1 MDIILNIQNAVRKK
15 GVKKDNKQ
23 TSEIRLIMPIDFNL
37 KRLIT
42 KRGKIKKINS
52 KIVMYKRFQPKE
64 QFFRKINKFSK
75 NEKLVPTRLLPAR
88 F

>member
-1 MDIILNIQNAVRKK
+1 MILKIQNAVRKK

-23 TSEIRLIMPIDFNL
+23 KSEIRLILPIDFNL
-37 KRLIT
+37 KLLIT

-64 QFFRKINKFSK
+64 
-75 NEKLVPTRLLPAR
+75 
-88 F
+88 